1 MSETLEQ
8 LEARQ
13 AAELRAFYFIQDDV
27 NTSKAAAE
35 ALVAAD
41 CPKITAAGLTIG
53 DETIDSQ
60 YVTIKL
66 PDPVPAH
73 LPDPVPANWSL
84 IRMAMK
90 ADEKL
95 VVIDDTNGIRVRKD
109 RANAVLNF
117 IEANLS

>member
-1 MSETLEQ
+1 MSETIEQ
-8 LEARQ
+8 LEARH
-13 AAELRAFYFIQDDV
+13 AVELRAFYFINDDV
-27 NTSKAAAE
+27 KASNAAAE
-35 ALVAAD
+35 AHLAAD

-53 DETIDSQ
+53 DEVKDSQ

-66 PDPVPAH
+66 PDPG
-73 LPDPVPANWSL
+73 PANWSL

-95 VVIDDTNGIRVRKD
+95 AVIDDTNGFRVRKD
-109 RANAVLNF
+109 RANAVLDF

>member
-8 LEARQ
+8 LKARQ
-13 AAELRAFYFIQDDV
+13 AAELRAFHFNQDDV

-35 ALVAAD
+35 THVVSN
-41 CPKITAAGLTIG
+41 CPKFTAASLTIG
-53 DETIDSQ
+53 DETIDSE

-66 PDPVPAH
+66 PDAE
-73 LPDPVPANWSL
+73 PANWSL

-95 VVIDDTNGIRVRKD
+95 VAIDGTDGLRVRKD
-109 RANAVLNF
+109 RANAVLDF
-117 IEANLS
+117 IEANLP

>member
-8 LEARQ
+8 LETRH
-13 AAELRAFYFIQDDV
+13 AAERRAQAFTQADA

-35 ALVAAD
+35 AHVVSN
-41 CPKITAAGLTIG
+41 CPKITAASLTIG
-53 DETIDSQ
+53 DEVKDSQ

-66 PDPVPAH
+66 PDP
-73 LPDPVPANWSL
+73 LPANWSL

-90 ADEKL
+90 ADDQL
-95 VVIDDTNGIRVRKD
+95 TAIDGTDGLRVRKD
-109 RANAVLNF
+109 RANAVLDF

>member
-8 LEARQ
+8 LEARH
-13 AAELRAFYFIQDDV
+13 AAELRAFNFIQADAD
-27 NTSKAAAE
+27 TSKAAAK
-35 ALVAAD
+35 AHVASS
-41 CPKITAAGLTIG
+41 CEKLTIAG
-53 DETIDSQ
+53 FTIGTETIDSQ

-66 PDPVPAH
+66 PDAE
-73 LPDPVPANWSL
+73 PANWSL

-95 VVIDDTNGIRVRKD
+95 TAIDGTDGLRVRKD
-109 RANAVLNF
+109 RTNAVLDF

>member
-13 AAELRAFYFIQDDV
+13 AAELRAFHFNQDDV

-66 PDPVPAH
+66 PDPVPA
-73 LPDPVPANWSL
+73 NWSL

-95 VVIDDTNGIRVRKD
+95 VAIDGTDGLRVRKD

>member
-13 AAELRAFYFIQDDV
+13 AAELRAFHFNQDDV

-35 ALVAAD
+35 THVVSN
-41 CPKITAAGLTIG
+41 CPKFTAASLTIG
-53 DETIDSQ
+53 DEVKDSQ
-60 YVTIKL
+60 YVTINL
-66 PDPVPAH
+66 PDP
-73 LPDPVPANWSL
+73 LPANWSL

-95 VVIDDTNGIRVRKD
+95 AVIDDTNGLRVRKD
-109 RANAVLNF
+109 RANAVLDF

>member
-1 MSETLEQ
+1 MADGTETLVQ
-8 LEARQ
+8 LEARHK
-13 AAELRAFYFIQDDV
+13 AERRAFYFIQADV
-27 NTSKAAAE
+27 NTSKAAAK
-35 ALVAAD
+35 AHVVSN
-41 CPKITAAGLTIG
+41 CPKITAASLTIG

-66 PDPVPAH
+66 PGAE
-73 LPDPVPANWSL
+73 PANWSL

-95 VVIDDTNGIRVRKD
+95 AVIDDTNGIRVRKD
-109 RANAVLNF
+109 RATAVLDF

>member
-1 MSETLEQ
+1 MANGTETLAEM
-8 LEARQ
+8 ETRHAAERQ
-13 AAELRAFYFIQDDV
+13 AQAFNQTV
-27 NTSKAAAE
+27 ANASKAAAE
-35 ALVAAD
+35 AHVVSN
-41 CPKITAAGLTIG
+41 CPKITAASLTIG
-53 DETIDSQ
+53 DEVKDSQ

-66 PDPVPAH
+66 PDPG
-73 LPDPVPANWSL
+73 PANWSL

-95 VVIDDTNGIRVRKD
+95 AVIDDTNGFRVRKD

>member
-13 AAELRAFYFIQDDV
+13 AAELRAFYFIQNDA
-27 NTSKAAAE
+27 NTSKTATKAH
-35 ALVAAD
+35 VVSN
-41 CPKITAAGLTIG
+41 CPKITSASLTIG

-60 YVTIKL
+60 YVTINL
-66 PDPVPAH
+66 PDT
-73 LPDPVPANWSL
+73 LPANWSL

-90 ADEKL
+90 ADDQL
-95 VVIDDTNGIRVRKD
+95 TVIDDTNGFRVRKD
-109 RANAVLNF
+109 MAIAVLDF

>member
-1 MSETLEQ
+1 MSETLKQ
-8 LEARQ
+8 LEARHG
-13 AAELRAFYFIQDDV
+13 AELRAFYFIQNDA
-27 NTSKAAAE
+27 NTSKTAAE
-35 ALVAAD
+35 AHVVSN
-41 CPKITAAGLTIG
+41 CPKITAASLTIG

-66 PDPVPAH
+66 PDPVPA
-73 LPDPVPANWSL
+73 NWSL

-95 VVIDDTNGIRVRKD
+95 AVIDDTNGFRVRKD
-109 RANAVLNF
+109 RANAVLDF

>member
-8 LEARQ
+8 LEARHG
-13 AAELRAFYFIQDDV
+13 AELRAFYFIQNDA
-27 NTSKAAAE
+27 NTSKTAAE
-35 ALVAAD
+35 AHVVSN
-41 CPKITAAGLTIG
+41 CPKFTAASLTIG

-66 PDPVPAH
+66 PAERDA
-73 LPDPVPANWSL
+73 VPANWSL

-90 ADEKL
+90 ADERL
-95 VVIDDTNGIRVRKD
+95 TVIDDTNGFRVRKD
-109 RANAVLNF
+109 RAIAVLDF